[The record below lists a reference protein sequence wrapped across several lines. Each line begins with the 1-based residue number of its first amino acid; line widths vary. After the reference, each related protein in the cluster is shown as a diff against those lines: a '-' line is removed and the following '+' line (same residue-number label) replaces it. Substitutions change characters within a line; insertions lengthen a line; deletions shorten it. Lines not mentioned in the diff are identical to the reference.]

1 MIKIKLKITKIK
13 LKFSDLK
20 AKKDN
25 EYQFESK
32 KIKLNKNIFLSFT
45 FNIFKNL

>member
-25 EYQFESK
+25 DTNLSK